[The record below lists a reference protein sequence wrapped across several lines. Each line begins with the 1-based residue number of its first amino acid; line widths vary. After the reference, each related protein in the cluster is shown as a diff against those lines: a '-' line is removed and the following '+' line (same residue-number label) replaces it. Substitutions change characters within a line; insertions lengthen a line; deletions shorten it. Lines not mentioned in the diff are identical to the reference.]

1 VADEIGDPLIHL
13 IRNAVDHGVETPEE
27 RAQAGKEAKGT
38 VLLSATHEGNY
49 IVIRISDDGKGMDP
63 NKLKQKAIEKGVLT
77 EADAARME
85 DRDAFNLIFA
95 PGFSMAKEITGV
107 SGRGVGMDVVKTN
120 ITRLNGTIDLDSH
133 LGKGTEV
140 TIRLPLT
147 LAIIGGLQINIG
159 DEVFIIPQTSV
170 IEALKVEETE
180 IKTLRGRKVIMARG
194 KVMPLI
200 DLC

>member
-1 VADEIGDPLIHL
+1 MADEIGDPLIHL